1 MARLEE
7 VREEWSPAVEFS
19 YIYIKEAHP
28 DDEWQAPKNVTNELI
43 FNQPKTMVD
52 RMDLAKEFVEAMD
65 VKTRT
70 LVDDIANT
78 ANACYAGWPER
89 IYVIDKGGIIAY
101 KGGMGPF
108 NFDTDELEEFLADNY
123 AGLREGSEATAS
135 QGLAP
140 SLLYPDRP
148 AGLLTR

>member
-1 MARLEE
+1 M
-7 VREEWSPAVEFS
+7 REQWSPAVEFA

-28 DDEWQAPKNVTNELI
+28 DDEWQVPKNEAGDIV
-43 FNQPKTMVD
+43 FDQPKTFIE
-52 RMDLAKEFVEAMD
+52 REQLARTFVEAMD

-89 IYVIDKGGIIAY
+89 LYVIDKGGTIAY

-108 NFDTDELEEFLADNY
+108 LFEPDEVEDYLEENY
-123 AGLREGSEATAS
+123 GHLRGAVRVEAT
-135 QGLAP
+135 G
-140 SLLYPDRP
+140 
-148 AGLLTR
+148 

>member
-1 MARLEE
+1 M
-7 VREEWSPAVEFS
+7 REEWSPAVEFS

-28 DDEWQAPKNVTNELI
+28 EDEWQAPRNEAANLI
-43 FNQPKTMVD
+43 FNQPRTMVE
-52 RMDLAKEFVEAMD
+52 RMDLAQEFVEAMD

-89 IYVIDKGGIIAY
+89 IYVIDQGGTIAY

-108 NFDTDELEEFLADNY
+108 NFDTDELAEFLKDNY
-123 AGLREGSEATAS
+123 AGLREESEATA
-135 QGLAP
+135 AEAT
-140 SLLYPDRP
+140 
-148 AGLLTR
+148 AG